1 MTILMMVAEMVREMM
16 AKLGFR
22 SVDEL
27 IGHAKVSCEE
37 SASRDGSLLFSPKLL
52 PAHASHVSMV
62 SLVKCEVVIGG
73 IPDETFDVQVKRH
86 L

>member
-1 MTILMMVAEMVREMM
+1 MTTAELVRVMM

-37 SASRDGSLLFSPKLL
+37 SASRDGSLLFSPKRT
-52 PAHASHVSMV
+52 HGVSRKM
-62 SLVKCEVVIGG
+62 
-73 IPDETFDVQVKRH
+73 
-86 L
+86 

>member
-1 MTILMMVAEMVREMM
+1 MNIHMMAAEKVRMLM

-27 IGHAKVSCEE
+27 IGHAEVSCEE

-52 PAHASHVSMV
+52 PAHYLPTFTVLCLMTSSATVS
-62 SLVKCEVVIGG
+62 
-73 IPDETFDVQVKRH
+73 
-86 L
+86 